1 MRCKQLVITSI
12 RKRLEEIWNFSNQLK
27 AVAMQIPAYLLD
39 ELGKL
44 AFPATE
50 TQLRVKNMAFDQK
63 TDFANRRQSMATY
76 LCNVSTA
83 TREKLIG
90 AMKTQEAREE
100 LRELY
105 LLAKAKQILG
115 WPCQVRNLYL
125 IQLATTNPYQRAT
138 LVAFMIAIVRN
149 ENENTINA

>member
-1 MRCKQLVITSI
+1 
-12 RKRLEEIWNFSNQLK
+12 
-27 AVAMQIPAYLLD
+27 
-39 ELGKL
+39 
-44 AFPATE
+44 
-50 TQLRVKNMAFDQK
+50 MAFDQK
-63 TDFANRRQSMATY
+63 TDFASRRQSMAVY

-100 LRELY
+100 LRKLY

-125 IQLATTNPYQRAT
+125 IQVATTNPEQRAT
-138 LVAFMIAIVRN
+138 LVAFMIAIVRE
-149 ENENTINA
+149 ENANIINA